1 MLRHLQLTYP
11 NLKMGSYTHIVHSL
25 HIYERHFKLVKEML
39 SHPFSHM
46 SYPPL
51 KKNLITIKGDSTDA
65 LNLLELNI
73 EKETVN
79 ENIVISDSLF
89 KWLSDYSFQ
98 LTDI

>member
-1 MLRHLQLTYP
+1 
-11 NLKMGSYTHIVHSL
+11 
-25 HIYERHFKLVKEML
+25 ML

-79 ENIVISDSLF
+79 ANLVINDSLF

>member
-1 MLRHLQLTYP
+1 MADVVTLSS
-11 NLKMGSYTHIVHSL
+11 LKI
-25 HIYERHFKLVKEML
+25 
-39 SHPFSHM
+39 
-46 SYPPL
+46 
-51 KKNLITIKGDSTDA
+51 ITQFFADVFI
-65 LNLLELNI
+65 LELNI